1 MTEAEY
7 EAFVDALSA
16 RTGTPRHYFGPY
28 GTPSLADVEREREA
42 RYEARIRVRAQ
53 QVEAI
58 SRDLCLELLP
68 YQKEILRRALSPG
81 EVRVTKDGKPS

>member
-28 GTPSLADVEREREA
+28 GTLADVEREREA
-42 RYEARIRVRAQ
+42 RYEARIRARAQ

-68 YQKEILRRALSPG
+68 YQKEILRRALSLG
-81 EVRVTKDGKPS
+81 EVRVTKDRKPS